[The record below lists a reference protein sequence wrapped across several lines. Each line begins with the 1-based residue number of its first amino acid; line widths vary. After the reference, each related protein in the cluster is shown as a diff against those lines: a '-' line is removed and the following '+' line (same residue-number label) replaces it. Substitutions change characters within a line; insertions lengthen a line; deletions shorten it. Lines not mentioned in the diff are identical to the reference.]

1 MKKLLLFAWA
11 ICSSTTSFA
20 QEQNTFGGQ
29 LHGNFQLDGQLYLRD
44 ESIDPTGEFYPDE
57 RFLGQ
62 GYANFV
68 YTDGNFSSGLRYENY
83 QNVMLGFPE
92 GYRGE
97 GITYRYLQFKQDG
110 LDITVG
116 NFYEQFGTGMV
127 FRSYEERGLGYDNAM
142 DGVRIKVNPVSGLSL
157 KAVMGRQRFYFE
169 KSPGLLRGIDAEY
182 NLSKELFPK
191 LDSAGLRW
199 TVGGS
204 YMSKYQRANDPFLV
218 LPENV
223 AAGGVRT
230 QVSKGPWAMQVEYAY
245 KANDPSADNG
255 YIYKDGNGILAN
267 VSYSKNG
274 LGIIAGVKRIDNMS
288 FRTDRNGSTIDMLV
302 NYLSPTAQVHTYA
315 LPALYQYATQINGEE
330 GIQLEANY
338 KFKRNTALGGKY
350 GTLLSVNYSV
360 VQSIDKDFVDPSM
373 DTLRTLQGYYS
384 DPMMR
389 GDIPYFHD
397 FNVTLSKKINK
408 KFKVNAMYLNLFY
421 NRSVLEDG
429 LGDESILLNPDGQK
443 LMSGDIFILESL
455 YKVKRKHY
463 LRTEFQHL
471 STKDDRGSMAM
482 ALAEYSIAP
491 HWFFSV
497 QDIYNY
503 GNPDEAQ
510 RLHYP
515 LASVVYTA
523 GTSRFQ
529 LSYGRQQ
536 RGIFCVGGVCR
547 VVPPSNGVSFS
558 LTTSF

>member
-1 MKKLLLFAWA
+1 MKKALIAGAIALF
-11 ICSSTTSFA
+11 STPIFG
-20 QEQNTFGGQ
+20 QGQQTFGGQ

-44 ESIDPTGEFYPDE
+44 ENIDPSGEFYPDE

-62 GYANFV
+62 GYANFI
-68 YTDGNFSSGLRYENY
+68 YSDGNFSSGLRYENY

-142 DGVRIKVNPVSGLSL
+142 DGVRLKVSPVSGLNI
-157 KAVMGRQRFYFE
+157 KAVMGRQRFYFQ
-169 KSPGLLRGIDAEY
+169 KSPGVLRGLDAEY
-182 NLSKELFPK
+182 NLASELFPK

-199 TVGGS
+199 TVGAS
-204 YMSKYQRANDPFLV
+204 FMSKYQRANDPFLN

-223 AAGGVRT
+223 ATAGART
-230 QVSKGPWAMQVEYAY
+230 QLSKGPFAFQAEFAY

-255 YIYKDGNGILAN
+255 NIYKDGNGFLATL
-267 VSYSKNG
+267 SYSKNG
-274 LGIIAGVKRIDNMS
+274 LGLIAGIKRIDNMS
-288 FRTDRNGSTIDMLV
+288 FRSDRNGSTIDMLV

-330 GIQLEANY
+330 GAQLEANY
-338 KFKRNTALGGKY
+338 KFKRKSFLGGKY
-350 GTLLSVNYSV
+350 GTLVSLNYSII
-360 VQSIDKDFVDPSM
+360 QSIDKDFVSTDM
-373 DTLRTLQGYYS
+373 DTLRVLQGYYS
-384 DPMMR
+384 DPFIR
-389 GDIPYFHD
+389 GTIPYYHD
-397 FNVTLSKKINK
+397 FNFTISKKINK
-408 KFKVNAMYLNLFY
+408 RLKVNAMYINLFY
-421 NRSVLEDG
+421 NRSVLESG
-429 LGDESILLNPDGQK
+429 LGDESIQANPDDQL
-443 LMSGDIFILESL
+443 LMNGDIFILESL
-455 YKVKRKHY
+455 FKVKRKHY

-471 STKDDRGSMAM
+471 STEGDRGSMAM
-482 ALAEYSIAP
+482 ALAEYSVAP

-503 GNPDEAQ
+503 GNADESQ

-547 VVPPSNGVSFS
+547 VVPPSNGISFS
-558 LTTSF
+558 LTSSF